1 MNQLQDTSYENL
13 VHQLYLAYFDARKN
27 KRNTHNQ
34 LAFEV
39 NFESK
44 LIQLADKIYNRTYT
58 PKPSIAFIINK
69 PVQLNHHESHLLE

>member
-1 MNQLQDTSYENL
+1 VNNVQDNAYDNL

-39 NFESK
+39 NFESN
-44 LIQLADKIYNRTYT
+44 LIQLADKIHSRAYT
-58 PKPSIAFIINK
+58 PKPSTACMLCFNIGNYGLN
-69 PVQLNHHESHLLE
+69 VQ